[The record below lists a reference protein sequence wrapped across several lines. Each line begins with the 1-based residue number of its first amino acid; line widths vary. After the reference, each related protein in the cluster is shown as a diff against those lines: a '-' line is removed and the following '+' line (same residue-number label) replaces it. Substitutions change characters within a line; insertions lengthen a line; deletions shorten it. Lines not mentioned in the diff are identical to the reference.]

1 MVDCGVVNDGCPTSS
16 KRLSNDGRPSMC
28 DGAGGDDSSFAS
40 AIDEVDC
47 LLTVL
52 FLMLMVL
59 LMPLLAYAA
68 IVYEFVPE
76 PSEFEPEPSEAQVDT
91 VNSADS

>member
-1 MVDCGVVNDGCPTSS
+1 MPNIL

-28 DGAGGDDSSFAS
+28 DGAGGEDSSFAS
-40 AIDEVDC
+40 AINEVDC

-59 LMPLLAYAA
+59 LMPLVAYAA
-68 IVYEFVPE
+68 IVYEFVLE
-76 PSEFEPEPSEAQVDT
+76 PFEFEPEPSEAQVDI